1 MSKKLNFGEFCWNEL
16 MTPDTKKAQAFYQ
29 DLFGWTST
37 KHDMGESTYTMFM
50 QGDKTIGGM
59 LKTPEDNANIPPHWM
74 SYISVADLDA
84 TLDKVKKLGGTV
96 IVPKTTAGDMG
107 SFAIIQD
114 PTGAHI
120 AIWKPSQEAI

>member
-1 MSKKLNFGEFCWNEL
+1 
-16 MTPDTKKAQAFYQ
+16 
-29 DLFGWTST
+29 
-37 KHDMGESTYTMFM
+37 
-50 QGDKTIGGM
+50 
-59 LKTPEDNANIPPHWM
+59 M

-120 AIWKPSQEAI
+120 AIWKPSQKAM

>member
-1 MSKKLNFGEFCWNEL
+1 MRIYTIK
-16 MTPDTKKAQAFYQ
+16 
-29 DLFGWTST
+29 WT
-37 KHDMGESTYTMFM
+37 EP
-50 QGDKTIGGM
+50 DKTIGGM
-59 LKTPEDNANIPPHWM
+59 LKTPEDKANIPPHWM

-120 AIWKPSQEAI
+120 AIWKPSQKAM